1 MYKRQ
6 AYIPLYE
13 YGDNDEVGKLGK
25 VEPRILL
32 EMNNNGKSKATF
44 NGLGWSTLLDRNY
57 QSYKKVVRNPV
68 IITERISISDIDLKE
83 LDVKVP
89 VYLGQYGR
97 YYALISVKSEDTG
110 VCECKLLQLEV

>member
-1 MYKRQ
+1 M
-6 AYIPLYE
+6 
-13 YGDNDEVGKLGK
+13 
-25 VEPRILL
+25 
-32 EMNNNGKSKATF
+32 
-44 NGLGWSTLLDRNY
+44 
-57 QSYKKVVRNPV
+57 
-68 IITERISISDIDLKE
+68 KE

>member
-1 MYKRQ
+1 M
-6 AYIPLYE
+6 
-13 YGDNDEVGKLGK
+13 
-25 VEPRILL
+25 
-32 EMNNNGKSKATF
+32 
-44 NGLGWSTLLDRNY
+44 
-57 QSYKKVVRNPV
+57 VRNPV